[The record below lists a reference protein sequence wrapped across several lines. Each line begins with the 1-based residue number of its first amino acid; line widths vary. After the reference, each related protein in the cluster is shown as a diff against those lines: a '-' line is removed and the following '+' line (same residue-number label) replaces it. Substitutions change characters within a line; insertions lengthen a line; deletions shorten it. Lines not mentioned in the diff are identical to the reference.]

1 MNRSGLDF
9 NVRSGGQTAEEI
21 HHATAADDGQGH
33 APSRWVS
40 RSFNDGVGTTLVV
53 GQSFHGGNNVWYL
66 VYVDRDDGSETARH
80 IERGGAPGDG
90 DNPDAAAG
98 KHANKLQPNR
108 AAANYNRGIA
118 RAHFHLMNPA
128 KHAGK
133 RLGKRSALII
143 HGMRDFEHVF
153 HGDAA
158 RNAHVLG
165 ISAIV
170 EEQIVAKILLA
181 TAAVV
186 ATQARRGIR
195 RHHTHSEAPA
205 RINAFARGYDVA
217 NQLMAKYR
225 RRLNH
230 ARVIAALP
238 NFEVGAVGER
248 KADAQKHFVSG
259 QRRNVDH
266 LNPEILAAIED
277 GRRHF

>member
-118 RAHFHLMNPA
+118 SAHFHFVNAP

-143 HGMRDFEHVF
+143 HRMRHFEHVF

-158 RNAHVLG
+158 GNAHVLG
-165 ISAIV
+165 VSAVV
-170 EEQIVAKILLA
+170 EEQIVAEVFLA
-181 TAAVV
+181 ASAVV
-186 ATQARRGIR
+186 TEQAGCGIR
-195 RHHTHSEAPA
+195 GDHTHSDAPTRVDA
-205 RINAFARGYDVA
+205 LAGGDDVA
-217 NQLMAKYR
+217 NQFMAKHC

-238 NFEVGAVGER
+238 DFEVGAVGER
-248 KADAQKHFVSG
+248 KA
-259 QRRNVDH
+259 NT
-266 LNPEILAAIED
+266 
-277 GRRHF
+277 